1 MNNPK
6 VQEKLDELIE
16 LLNNQEEIPRFKEI
30 EKQLKQND
38 YIQSRVNEY
47 KRWQQKVVL
56 VENKNQELPQETSD
70 KLDRLYNELFEI
82 PIYNEYSLLQEE
94 INDVL
99 QQISFILEEELNR

>member
-1 MNNPK
+1 MNNTK
-6 VQEKLDELIE
+6 VLEKLDELIE
-16 LLNNQEEIPRFKEI
+16 LLHNQEEIPRFKEI
-30 EKQLKQND
+30 EKQLNQNS

-56 VENKNQELPQETSD
+56 VENKNQELPKETSD
-70 KLDRLYNELFEI
+70 KLDRLYHELFDI

-99 QQISFILEEELNR
+99 QQISFILEEELNK